1 MNGRRQPSP
10 SGTAVLLVSD
20 GPERLASLRATL
32 EGEGHRVLAVDSARA
47 GFALLDTETA
57 ALLVVEQRLCAVY
70 GDALAR
76 RLRERDAGAQ
86 VLVVGADTDGPPP
99 RELLRRLGLHG
110 YHAAADGGERL
121 LVLTDAALA
130 SHRDLSRVQLAERL
144 KTELLGSVSHEFRT
158 PLNVIIGYVDLLQ
171 DGTFG
176 ACDPET
182 RPVFDKLRGNAT
194 YLLEL
199 AEEFLDLSRLEAE
212 TEPGRP
218 QTVDPIPLL
227 RELADWFS
235 LLVRDRPVAFEADI
249 PPGLPTLAAES
260 AKLRVVVQNLLSN
273 AAKFTGEGRIRLAAA
288 TLADGRVAIR
298 VSDTGPGIA
307 PEHHEAVFDMF
318 RQLRPTDGR
327 RNGVGLGLA
336 LGLAVERLR
345 RGQRAPYGR
354 RHHRRE
360 RGRPGSHLHRRPP
373 GGGGDPRRAG
383 RPRGLTPAAR
393 VCRRRHACVAACA
406 RWHAAAPTSRPFRAG
421 IRAFHSGAERPE
433 TCT

>member
-1 MNGRRQPSP
+1 MDRWQPGAG
-10 SGTAVLLVSD
+10 GTTLLLVS
-20 GPERLASLRATL
+20 ERAEHRASLRTAL
-32 EGEGHRVLAVDSARA
+32 EAEGHHVLAAESARA
-47 GFALLDTETA
+47 GLGLLEAEA
-57 ALLVVEQRLCAVY
+57 AAVLIVEQCLWAAY

-76 RLRERDAGAQ
+76 RLRERDAAAQ
-86 VLVVGADTDGPPP
+86 VVVVGADTEGAPP

-121 LVLTDAALA
+121 LVLMDAALA
-130 SHRDLSRVQLAERL
+130 SHRDLTRVQLAERL

-199 AEEFLDLSRLEAE
+199 AEEFLDLSRFEAE

-218 QTVDPIPLL
+218 QTVDPVPLL

-336 LGLAVERLR
+336 LARRFARLM
-345 RGQRAPYGR
+345 
-354 RHHRRE
+354 
-360 RGRPGSHLHRRPP
+360 
-373 GGGGDPRRAG
+373 GGDITVESAVGQGATFTVVLPVAAEA
-383 RPRGLTPAAR
+383 PAAP
-393 VCRRRHACVAACA
+393 AG
-406 RWHAAAPTSRPFRAG
+406 HAA
-421 IRAFHSGAERPE
+421 
-433 TCT
+433 